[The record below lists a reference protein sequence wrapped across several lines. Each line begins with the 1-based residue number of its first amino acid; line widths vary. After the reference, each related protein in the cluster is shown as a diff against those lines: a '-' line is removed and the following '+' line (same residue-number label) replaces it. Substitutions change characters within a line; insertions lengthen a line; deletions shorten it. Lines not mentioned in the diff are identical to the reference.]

1 MFNTIQAL
9 VGEGNTQEAISQM
22 SKWSVRNSDI
32 RNSVIQL
39 SGQFAQA
46 NFSFAM
52 GLTDAQAQQA
62 TLSKITYALLQ
73 LLDRMQAEGLF
84 SERDLPSEAEIEG
97 PKTKMLFL
105 GANPMFTG
113 EWEGRGHGYHIEL
126 EKEYLEIRKIFK
138 NHRNK
143 FSITEELDMTLDAFF
158 EAVHREKPNIVHMSA
173 LGGKEGVYFLQKN
186 DRTPHLVPYEFLAPV
201 FRLLKKTVE
210 CVFLN
215 TVDSNLFAKV
225 VSRVIPYAIGI
236 RGPVIDPEAI
246 SFASGF
252 YAALALEKNY
262 EKAFEAG
269 RNLLANTA
277 NTPGWTSSGATFF
290 LYQNGY
296 CAEDTE
302 TRDDFYI
309 PKETPKKSK
318 K

>member
-84 SERDLPSEAEIEG
+84 SERDLPSEAETEG

-113 EWEGRGHGYHIEL
+113 EWEGRG
-126 EKEYLEIRKIFK
+126 RA
-138 NHRNK
+138 
-143 FSITEELDMTLDAFF
+143 DA
-158 EAVHREKPNIVHMSA
+158 
-173 LGGKEGVYFLQKN
+173 
-186 DRTPHLVPYEFLAPV
+186 
-201 FRLLKKTVE
+201 
-210 CVFLN
+210 
-215 TVDSNLFAKV
+215 
-225 VSRVIPYAIGI
+225 
-236 RGPVIDPEAI
+236 
-246 SFASGF
+246 
-252 YAALALEKNY
+252 
-262 EKAFEAG
+262 
-269 RNLLANTA
+269 
-277 NTPGWTSSGATFF
+277 
-290 LYQNGY
+290 
-296 CAEDTE
+296 
-302 TRDDFYI
+302 
-309 PKETPKKSK
+309 
-318 K
+318 

>member
-9 VGEGNTQEAISQM
+9 VGEGNMQEAISQM
-22 SKWSVRNSDI
+22 SKWSVRNADI

-39 SGQFAQA
+39 SGQYAQA

-52 GLTDAQAQQA
+52 GLMDAQAQQA
-62 TLSKITYALLQ
+62 ALSKITYALLQ

-84 SERDLPSEAEIEG
+84 SEKDLPSEAETEG

-105 GANPMFTG
+105 GANPVFTS
-113 EWEGRGHGYHIEL
+113 GHFHLEL

-158 EAVHREKPNIVHMSA
+158 ESVHREKPNIIHIAV
-173 LGGKEGVYFLQKN
+173 LGGKEGVYFLQKS

-201 FRLLKKTVE
+201 FRMLKETVE

-236 RGPVIDPEAI
+236 RGNVIDHEAI

-269 RNLLANTA
+269 RHLLTNTTNA
-277 NTPGWTSSGATFF
+277 PGGASLGATFF
-290 LYQNGY
+290 LYQNGH

-302 TRDDFYI
+302 TPDDFYI